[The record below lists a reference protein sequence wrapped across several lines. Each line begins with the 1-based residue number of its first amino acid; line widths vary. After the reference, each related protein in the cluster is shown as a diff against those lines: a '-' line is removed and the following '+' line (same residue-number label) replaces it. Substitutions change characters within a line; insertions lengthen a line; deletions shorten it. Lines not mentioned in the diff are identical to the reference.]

1 VSDVSRPPGEVGISR
16 RWFLTVTGAIVAS
29 GLAADACSVEPR
41 NVLLSRHLVALPD
54 LPAALDG
61 VKIAQVSD
69 VHLPANRAAAE
80 RTLAILEA
88 ERPEIV
94 LLTGDQCETSSA
106 LNDLVEFVRA
116 ARGSV
121 ATIAILGNWDY
132 RGRAVGLLARR
143 AYEQAGATLLV
154 NEHTIVD
161 VRGARLAFVGLDD
174 MLSSSPNAAAALV
187 GLPLEIPAIWTIHEP
202 AFADYLAPAPTQ
214 RPAFVLAGHTHGGQI
229 RIPGLPAFT
238 PPGSGRF
245 LEGWYTSTLG
255 PLYVSRGI
263 GTADVRARF
272 RCPPELPIFLLR
284 RSGDGSSQAAR
295 SGR

>member
-1 VSDVSRPPGEVGISR
+1 VSDVNVPLGEAGVSR
-16 RWFLTVTGAIVAS
+16 RWFLAATGAIVAS

-41 NVLLSRHLVALPD
+41 RVLLSRHQVALPD
-54 LPAALDG
+54 LPASL
-61 VKIAQVSD
+61 KIAQVSD
-69 VHLPANRAAAE
+69 LHLPANRAAAE
-80 RTLAILEA
+80 RTLALLEA

-132 RGRAVGLLARR
+132 RGGATGLLARR
-143 AYEQAGATLLV
+143 AYQQAGATLLV
-154 NEHTIVD
+154 NQHTVVD
-161 VRGARLAFVGLDD
+161 VGGSRLAFVGLDD

-202 AFADYLAPAPTQ
+202 AFADYLTPAPAQ
-214 RPAFVLAGHTHGGQI
+214 QPALVLAGHTHGGQI
-229 RIPGLPAFT
+229 RIPGLPAFL

-255 PLYVSRGI
+255 RLYVSRGI
-263 GTADVRARF
+263 GTAHVRARF
-272 RCPPELPIFLLR
+272 RCPPDLPIFVLR
-284 RSGDGSSQAAR
+284 RGDGGSNPLLNPA
-295 SGR
+295 GR